1 MRGSSRL
8 NVVVFG
14 GRACKFNSDYLN
26 KLITNWHFF
35 FFFKKT
41 LFRNKTETLE
51 VWIYVSAQGLAVKLG

>member
-35 FFFKKT
+35 FFLKYFFQKQDGNFGSVD
-41 LFRNKTETLE
+41 LR
-51 VWIYVSAQGLAVKLG
+51 VSTGFGS